1 MLWKGEKE
9 NPSMASFGL
18 TLANRGVII
27 GAVTVPDLLAMAK
40 RGEDSGAFDAVWVG
54 DSLLAKPRLESITL
68 LSALAVATKKVR
80 LAVGCM
86 ATFPQRHPALLAHQW
101 ASLDVI
107 SAGRA
112 WLAVCLGGPNEQSPA
127 QALEHRVMGIKD
139 TERVVR
145 LEEGITILRKLF
157 GEEKASHKGRFYEF
171 EDVTIQPRPIQ
182 NPMPIWIA
190 SNPTGLTWKDGAS
203 APSPAVERGLRRVAR
218 FADGWMTNKVTPDEF
233 KSQWQRILQM
243 AREEG
248 RDPSKI
254 GSSLYHNI
262 NIKEDRQVALHESKA
277 FLDKYY
283 TSNFSMKFV
292 EGFTTAGTP
301 EQCIEDLK
309 RYFDA
314 GIEHITLRMTSWDQ
328 TGQMKRFLE
337 EVAPTFH

>member
-1 MLWKGEKE
+1 
-9 NPSMASFGL
+9 MASFGL

-27 GAVTVPDLLAMAK
+27 GAVTVPELFDMAR

-54 DSLLAKPRLESITL
+54 DSLLAKPRLESIAL
-68 LSALAVATKKVR
+68 LSALSSITKKVR

-86 ATFPQRHPALLAHQW
+86 ATFPHRHPALLAQQW

-107 SAGRA
+107 SNGRA

-127 QALEHRVMGIKD
+127 QALEHKVMGIKD
-139 TERVVR
+139 TERVGR

-157 GEEKASHKGRFYEF
+157 HEEKASHKGRFYEF
-171 EDVTIQPRPIQ
+171 EGVTIQPRPVQ
-182 NPMPIWIA
+182 NPVPIWIA

-203 APSPAVERGLRRVAR
+203 APSAAVERGLRRVAR
-218 FADGWMTNKVTPDEF
+218 FADGWMTNKVTPEEF
-233 KSQWQRILQM
+233 ESQWKRIQAM

-248 RDPSKI
+248 GDPTKM

-262 NIKEDRQVALHESKA
+262 NIKEDRKAALDESKA

-301 EQCIEDLK
+301 KQCIEEL
-309 RYFDA
+309 RAYFAA
-314 GIEHITLRMTSWDQ
+314 GLDHITLRMTSWDQ
-328 TGQMKRFLE
+328 TGQLNRFLK
-337 EVAPTFH
+337 EVAPAFL

>member
-1 MLWKGEKE
+1 
-9 NPSMASFGL
+9 MASFGL

-27 GAVTVPDLLAMAK
+27 GAVTVPELFDMAR

-54 DSLLAKPRLESITL
+54 DSLLAKPRLESIAL
-68 LSALAVATKKVR
+68 LSALSSITKKVR

-86 ATFPQRHPALLAHQW
+86 ATFPHRHPALLAQQW

-107 SAGRA
+107 SNGRA

-127 QALEHRVMGIKD
+127 QALEHKVMGIKD
-139 TERVVR
+139 TERVGR

-157 GEEKASHKGRFYEF
+157 HEEKASHKGRFYEF
-171 EDVTIQPRPIQ
+171 EGVTIQPRPVQ
-182 NPMPIWIA
+182 NPVPIWIA

-203 APSPAVERGLRRVAR
+203 APSAAVERGLRRVAR
-218 FADGWMTNKVTPDEF
+218 FADGWMTNKVTPEEF
-233 KSQWQRILQM
+233 RSQWKRIQAM

-248 RDPSKI
+248 RDPVKM

-262 NIKEDRQVALHESKA
+262 NIKEDRKAALDESKA

-301 EQCIEDLK
+301 KQCIEEL
-309 RYFDA
+309 RAYFAA
-314 GIEHITLRMTSWDQ
+314 GLDHITLRMTSWDQ
-328 TGQMKRFLE
+328 MGQLNRFLK
-337 EVAPTFH
+337 EVAPAFL

>member
-1 MLWKGEKE
+1 
-9 NPSMASFGL
+9 MASFGL

-27 GAVTVPDLLAMAK
+27 GAVTVPELFDMAR

-54 DSLLAKPRLESITL
+54 DSLLAKPRLESIAL
-68 LSALAVATKKVR
+68 LSALAAITKKVR

-86 ATFPQRHPALLAHQW
+86 ATFPHRHPALLAQQW

-107 SAGRA
+107 SNGRA

-127 QALEHRVMGIKD
+127 QALEHKVMGIKD
-139 TERVVR
+139 TERVGR
-145 LEEGITILRKLF
+145 LEEGITILRRLF
-157 GEEKASHKGRFYEF
+157 HEEKASHKGRFYEF
-171 EDVTIQPRPIQ
+171 EGVTIQPRPVQ
-182 NPMPIWIA
+182 NPVPIWIA

-203 APSPAVERGLRRVAR
+203 APGAAVERGLRRVAR
-218 FADGWMTNKVTPDEF
+218 FADGWMTNKVTPEEF
-233 KSQWQRILQM
+233 RSRWKRIQAM

-248 RDPSKI
+248 RDPAKM

-262 NIKEDRQVALHESKA
+262 NIKEDRKAALDESKA

-301 EQCIEDLK
+301 KQCIEEL
-309 RYFDA
+309 RAHFAA
-314 GIEHITLRMTSWDQ
+314 GLDHITLRMTSWDQ
-328 TGQMKRFLE
+328 TGQLNRFLK
-337 EVAPTFH
+337 EVAPAFL